1 MLWRRLAIFP
11 GVMLNFSRSGVSLSL
26 GPRGA
31 KVTLGRKGTRVTAG
45 IPGTGMSW
53 TKKLGGTPPSGG
65 TPRKAEKE

>member
-1 MLWRRLAIFP
+1 
-11 GVMLNFSRSGVSLSL
+11 
-26 GPRGA
+26 
-31 KVTLGRKGTRVTAG
+31 VTAG